1 MTKEHF
7 KNVYIHAR
15 VSCDLATAAKLYAE
29 ENDRTLSWVIRKALE
44 EFLQKKG
51 YPVPSS

>member
-15 VSCDLATAAKLYAE
+15 VSHDLATAAQLYATE
-29 ENDRTLSWVIRKALE
+29 DDRTVSWVIRKALE

-51 YPVPSS
+51 YPVRAS